1 MPESVQYDVLLV
13 SDTSLCELY
22 AAMMCVH
29 LVCLHAYVCSCLSVL
44 DSNDTECL
52 CVLEF
57 IGARSKLVAY
67 LIPYLLIA

>member
-29 LVCLHAYVCSCLSVL
+29 LVCVHAYVCYCLSVL
-44 DSNDTECL
+44 DSNDTECIKEGE
-52 CVLEF
+52 VFDYQEEEDQ
-57 IGARSKLVAY
+57 G
-67 LIPYLLIA
+67 